1 MKRRDLDSRLERAF
15 TQAPPELSDRI
26 ELAFLRGEQAMK
38 TRYKIT
44 VALSAA
50 AAFAVLVL
58 GIALA
63 AGALTR
69 PRQDAVVAAVDGAEG
84 IAAESTP
91 TPMPAAE
98 PEYTPTPMPAPA
110 QGEDLT
116 AQICYAT
123 VQGEFFHRYENCSG
137 MQDAIPWTQ
146 AAALATG
153 KQPCPVCLPALA
165 SDAPTVSPMPPE
177 QDGGTVYYSDTDA
190 YYHGDDICCGRLQD
204 RSRTLDEA
212 LRDGKERCPI
222 CQPVVPDGYNLFL
235 AAFGQGLDA
244 LYPGFTYAF
253 RGMNSAHYD
262 NNTWYVTDGRRI
274 LGACTIYDHYS
285 GEGANGEDEVC
296 FTLTSDGYNDL
307 WRFLSE
313 APQTQWG
320 MILNEATE
328 DAVNNALL
336 AEGVEEVADGMALT
350 SVRAVVKPSGLIE
363 SAWMRFYDAKRTI
376 RADAGFAL
384 QEDGGYEIWNS
395 VNGIAI
401 G

>member
-1 MKRRDLDSRLERAF
+1 MKRKNMDSRLERAF

-26 ELAFLRGEQAMK
+26 ELAFMKGEQAMK
-38 TRYKIT
+38 KRHKIA

-50 AAFAVLVL
+50 AAFAVLAL

-63 AGALTR
+63 AGALTQ
-69 PRQDAVVAAVDGAEG
+69 PKQDVVAAAGGGLES
-84 IAAESTP
+84 IAVEATP
-91 TPMPAAE
+91 TPMPFAE
-98 PEYTPTPMPAPA
+98 PEYTPTPMPEPA
-110 QGEDLT
+110 QGENLI
-116 AQICYAT
+116 AEICYAT
-123 VQGEFFHRYENCSG
+123 VNGQYFHRYENCSG

-165 SDAPTVSPMPPE
+165 DAMSTATPMPSG
-177 QDGGTVYYSDTDA
+177 QDGVTVHYSDTDA
-190 YYHGDDICCGRLQD
+190 CYHGDDICCGRLQD

-262 NNTWYVTDGRRI
+262 NNTWYVTDGEQI
-274 LGACTIYDHYS
+274 WAACTVCDHYS
-285 GEGANGEDEVC
+285 GEGTGDEGAVC
-296 FTLTSDGYNDL
+296 FTLTSDGHNDL

-313 APQTQWG
+313 APQAQWG

-328 DAVNNALL
+328 DAVDNARR

-350 SVRAVVKPSGLIE
+350 SVRAVVKPSGLID
-363 SAWMRFYDAKRTI
+363 SAWMSFFDANRTI
-376 RADAGFAL
+376 RVDAGFAL
-384 QEDGGYEIWNS
+384 QEDGGYEIWTS
-395 VNGIAI
+395 VNA
-401 G
+401 